1 MQHLAIKEVNTK
13 DEDRT
18 VVYFAAETGH
28 YLLVEYLIWKKAD
41 LKIIVFWGS
50 VLHAA
55 SATGNVA
62 INNLLFDKGIKIEE
76 EWTEKGS
83 MASVTSVPEDQ
94 VAAIEVL
101 LNRGVQIEA
110 KTNVGDTGLIYAA
123 GRG

>member
-1 MQHLAIKEVNTK
+1 MIG
-13 DEDRT
+13 
-18 VVYFAAETGH
+18 FG
-28 YLLVEYLIWKKAD
+28 
-41 LKIIVFWGS
+41 GS
-50 VLHAA
+50 VLYAA
-55 SATGNVA
+55 SATGDVA

-76 EWTEKGS
+76 KGVEKGS
-83 MASVTSVPEDQ
+83 MASVTSAPEGQ